1 MKYLY
6 VDTSSNFLY
15 SGIVENNKILAEIKE
30 EFGQNLSEVALP
42 KIVELFDKTNLK
54 AKDINK
60 IIVVNGPGSFTG
72 IRIGITIAK
81 VYAWSLN
88 IPITTIS
95 SLEAMAISSEN
106 EKLHIPMINAR
117 RGYVYGAIYD
127 SSYKEILKPQ
137 HIELDKLMKYLNDKE
152 DYEIISNDNFD
163 DEIKRERYDPSIL
176 KIVNY
181 FKDKETINPH
191 SVNPEYLKLI
201 IEINKNNID
210 LINNSF
216 ISKEYILNELEN
228 NPFAKILILKE
239 NDEIVAYVYYSDIY
253 ERAEINQIEVNKI
266 HRNCGKGN
274 FLLNYMINLLK
285 KNITLEVKEDNYS
298 AIKLY
303 EKNKFE
309 KKAIMKGYYN
319 GIDGIL
325 YERKN
330 EKDSSN

>member
-191 SVNPEYLKLI
+191 SVNPVYLKLTAA
-201 IEINKNNID
+201 EE
-210 LINNSF
+210 
-216 ISKEYILNELEN
+216 SKL
-228 NPFAKILILKE
+228 
-239 NDEIVAYVYYSDIY
+239 
-253 ERAEINQIEVNKI
+253 
-266 HRNCGKGN
+266 
-274 FLLNYMINLLK
+274 
-285 KNITLEVKEDNYS
+285 
-298 AIKLY
+298 
-303 EKNKFE
+303 
-309 KKAIMKGYYN
+309 
-319 GIDGIL
+319 
-325 YERKN
+325 
-330 EKDSSN
+330 